1 MSGHF
6 SFTKHLDIF
15 FLKNRNVITFNKMHP
30 IKIKIIKNLL
40 YIINKLSH
48 DQITLKDLVV
58 NTEFKKTGWTKLVFF

>member
-58 NTEFKKTGWTKLVFF
+58 NTEFKKTGWTK